1 MPCGVQVLTKEA
13 GEVSIW
19 SLQEIQRATLAIMD
33 DLLRTI
39 LEGYELPKEGLH
51 GPRHWIRVSRVGLEL
66 AKATPGGDPEVVY
79 LFALFHDSRRENEDT
94 DPDHGLRG
102 AELAGSMRGTHLL
115 HLNDAQFELLR
126 YACTHHTDGET
137 TTDPTIG
144 CCWDADRL
152 DLGRVGIEPEAEY
165 LSTAAGREWLRS

>member
-1 MPCGVQVLTKEA
+1 MQGRE
-13 GEVSIW
+13 GSIPLRRGACHGAW
-19 SLQEIQRATLAIMD
+19 SLLEQWRATLEAME
-33 DLLRTI
+33 DLLRAI
-39 LEGYELPKEGLH
+39 LEEYPLPKEGLH
-51 GPRHWIRVSRVGLEL
+51 GPRHWLRVSRVGLEL
-66 AKATPGGDPEVVY
+66 AKATPGADPEVEY
-79 LFALFHDSRRENEDT
+79 LFALFHDACRENEHT
-94 DPDHGLRG
+94 DPDHGFRG
-102 AELAGSMRGTHLL
+102 AALAGSMRGTHLL

-165 LSTAAGREWLRS
+165 LSTAAGRKLIP

>member
-1 MPCGVQVLTKEA
+1 MPN
-13 GEVSIW
+13 W
-19 SLQEIQRATLAIMD
+19 SLQENQRAILEIMD

-39 LEGYELPKEGLH
+39 LEGYELPKDGLH
-51 GPRHWIRVSRVGLEL
+51 GPSHWIRVSRVGLKF
-66 AKATPGGDPEVVY
+66 ATATPGADQEVVH

-115 HLNDAQFELLR
+115 HLNNAQFELLR
-126 YACTHHTDGET
+126 YACTHHTDGEI

-165 LSTAAGREWLRS
+165 LSTAAARGML

>member
-1 MPCGVQVLTKEA
+1 MRGGV
-13 GEVSIW
+13 
-19 SLQEIQRATLAIMD
+19 TLKGME

-39 LEGYELPKEGLH
+39 QEGYQLPNEGHH
-51 GPRHWIRVSRVGLEL
+51 GPRHWISVSRTGLKL
-66 AKATPGGDPEVVY
+66 AKATAGADPEVVHM
-79 LFALFHDSRRENEDT
+79 FALFHDSRRENEDW

-102 AELAGSMRGTHLL
+102 AELAGSMRDSHLL

-165 LSTAAGREWLRS
+165 LSTVAAREMVR